1 MKIVANDGREFK
13 TVEEALEYEKK
24 QEKSMQEIQQLL
36 QNLNAKLADLQKDGW
51 SVSFEMIDGYLSITA
66 EKDKVPSKRTSS
78 FDEILKSLY
87 MEALNR

>member
-24 QEKSMQEIQQLL
+24 QEGFMQEIQQLL
-36 QNLNAKLADLQKDGW
+36 QKLNDKLADLQKDGW

-66 EKDKVPSKRTSS
+66 KKDKVASKRTSS

>member
-24 QEKSMQEIQQLL
+24 QEGLMQEIQQLL
-36 QNLNAKLADLQKDGW
+36 QKLNDKLADLQKDGW

-66 EKDKVPSKRTSS
+66 KKDKVASNRTSS

>member
-24 QEKSMQEIQQLL
+24 QEESMQEIQQLL
-36 QNLNAKLADLQKDGW
+36 QKLNDKLADLQKDGW

-66 EKDKVPSKRTSS
+66 KKDKVASKRTSS